1 MKIGRLLGLFLLL
14 WMDLKKVTGEERISS
29 FVRDVMATFRL
40 TSPTIVYDSDEAP
53 EICYTDQWVL
63 CMSSESSG
71 DQETDP
77 NEATEDGKNIFLYA
91 LFSCICTV
99 IFGWFLRDVGGG
111 KNLSK
116 KSYAQQ
122 NHRHNF
128 LVPKDSKILP
138 LFSCA

>member
-14 WMDLKKVTGEERISS
+14 WMDFKKVTGEERISS

-77 NEATEDGKNIFLYA
+77 NEATEDGKKIFLMHFFRVFA
-91 LFSCICTV
+91 
-99 IFGWFLRDVGGG
+99 
-111 KNLSK
+111 
-116 KSYAQQ
+116 
-122 NHRHNF
+122 
-128 LVPKDSKILP
+128 P
-138 LFSCA
+138 LFLAGFFKV